1 MRTKARTD
9 DNQSHIV
16 KMLRKI
22 GCSVAVTSMLGNGFP
37 DLTVGFRNKNFLF
50 ELKDGNKS
58 ASRKRLTPDEE
69 KFFNSWQGQ
78 IDKVESFEEILKIIQ
93 Q

>member
-1 MRTKARTD
+1 MRARKID
-9 DNQSHIV
+9 GNQNDIV

-22 GCSVAVTSMLGNGFP
+22 GCSVAITSMIGKGFP
-37 DLTVGFRNKNFLF
+37 DFVCGFRGKNFLF

-58 ASRKRLTPDEE
+58 ASRKKLTKDEIL
-69 KFFNSWQGQ
+69 FCTTWAGQ
-78 IDKVESFEEILKIIQ
+78 INTVESFEEILKIIQ